1 MHRIATYIIAFSLG
15 SLAMGALAHR
25 TGAQTPVPPPWLA
38 GGPNAICDD
47 SSPCNMPAETH
58 RAFQVAIQ
66 WLEADGVTP
75 CPAPPATEHPQT
87 TCGPNPQIRH
97 WLALS
102 RGDVAWGPGAI
113 DHDVL
118 VSQGP
123 VYSPATSGVTEF
135 SGLPNN
141 GRYAYG
147 GVVTFTLPAAA
158 VQAPA
163 LPVLD
168 PTAWQAWF
176 DSACANNSTCNAA
189 AAPLTQAE
197 FDTLLASSPYDAHAH
212 PFTITVNSTPVNG
225 LTGTPQ

>member
-25 TGAQTPVPPPWLA
+25 AGVQTPMPPSWVT

-47 SSPCNMPAETH
+47 SSPCTMPTETY
-58 RAFQVAIQ
+58 RAFQIAIQ

-75 CPAPPATEHPQT
+75 CPAPAAGEHPQT
-87 TCGPNPQIRH
+87 PCGPNPQIRH

-102 RGDVAWGPGAI
+102 RGDVAWGPGAL

-123 VYSPATSGVTEF
+123 VYSPTSSGVTEF

-168 PTAWQAWF
+168 PDAWQAWF
-176 DSACANNSTCNAA
+176 DAACANNTTCNAA
-189 AAPLTQAE
+189 AAPMTQPE
-197 FDTLLASSPYDAHAH
+197 FDALLATSPYGAHAH